1 MKYVVRFF
9 SAPLIV
15 IGFVYQFIAGGI
27 MAGRMVATQWIRMLA
42 LKELAK
48 SVGKSALTDS
58 PPAAP
63 KNVKGLH

>member
-1 MKYVVRFF
+1 MKHIVRFF

-27 MAGRMVATQWIRMLA
+27 MAGRMLATQWIRGIA

-48 SVGKSALTDS
+48 VVESNLADK
-58 PPAAP
+58 PAAP